1 MEESVT
7 LSAEHQKA
15 LQQGDS
21 IPVVETVTQ
30 TRCVVVRADV
40 FDRLQKLLP
49 DFDPREA
56 YPALDEVMREDWDDP
71 KMAEY
76 DDYESRKK

>member
-1 MEESVT
+1 MEESLT

-15 LQQGDS
+15 LQQGES
-21 IPVVETVTQ
+21 VPVIEKATQ

-40 FDRLQKLLP
+40 FDRITKLLP
-49 DFDPREA
+49 DSDPREA
-56 YPALDEVMREDWDDP
+56 YPALDEVMKEDWSDP

-76 DDYESRKK
+76 DDYESHKK

>member
-7 LSAEHQKA
+7 LNAEHRKA
-15 LQQGDS
+15 LQQG
-21 IPVVETVTQ
+21 ETVSVIETGTQ
-30 TRCVVVRADV
+30 IECVVVRADV
-40 FDRLQKLLP
+40 FNRFRRLLP

-56 YPALDEVMREDWDDP
+56 YPAADEVMKEDWSDP

-76 DDYESRKK
+76 DDYESRRR

>member
-1 MEESVT
+1 MEETVT

-21 IPVVETVTQ
+21 IPAVETVTQ

-40 FDRLQKLLP
+40 FDRLKKLLP
-49 DFDPREA
+49 DFDPRDA
-56 YPALDEVMREDWDDP
+56 YPAVDEVMREDWDDP
-71 KMAEY
+71 RMAEY
-76 DDYESRKK
+76 DDYERRKK